1 MDLAARLGAL
11 QERQF
16 RLFFIGQSTS
26 LLGDGMV
33 AVALSFAIL
42 DLTGSVSDLGFVF
55 AARSIPLIG
64 FLLVGGVFADRL
76 SRRAVMLGADV
87 IRLGGQGLTAALLI
101 SGEARLWQLIV
112 LASVNGGAT
121 AFFNPALTGLTPAIV
136 SPGRLQQANVLR
148 GISMAAGGIAGPA
161 ISGALVAT
169 IGSGYALAVDAA
181 TFGVSAL
188 FLARLELPRTS
199 ACPHSPSSVTCSTGG
214 MRSARGRGSGWECW
228 R

>member
-42 DLTGSVSDLGFVF
+42 DLTGSVSDLGF
-55 AARSIPLIG
+55 
-64 FLLVGGVFADRL
+64 VFADRL

-169 IGSGYALAVDAA
+169 IGSG
-181 TFGVSAL
+181 
-188 FLARLELPRTS
+188 
-199 ACPHSPSSVTCSTGG
+199 
-214 MRSARGRGSGWECW
+214 
-228 R
+228 